1 MRQFKAGSCYGRW
14 LKQVVAKR
22 LKSLI
27 CMRFESHPEFVWI
40 TLLISGPDSPPALEN
55 QGSGWN
61 ARKKS
66 KVQNPYKSMT

>member
-1 MRQFKAGSCYGRW
+1 MRQFKAKPCYGRW
-14 LKQVVAKR
+14 LKQVGAKR

-27 CMRFESHPEFVWI
+27 YLRFGSHPEFVWI
-40 TLLISGPDSPPALEN
+40 TLLISRPDSPPALEN
-55 QGSGWN
+55 QGSDWN

>member
-1 MRQFKAGSCYGRW
+1 
-14 LKQVVAKR
+14 
-22 LKSLI
+22 
-27 CMRFESHPEFVWI
+27 MRFESHPEFVWI